1 MGIYDSGVKKI
12 NEHTLIYSG
21 LPSINKTR
29 SAHGVAVILNKEA
42 SQIWQQSGAK
52 WEAVSERIIKIRM
65 KFNPI
70 YVTVIVVYAPV
81 NSSTTTNS
89 DINDQFYSD
98 LQRSLDIVPLTD
110 MTILMGDFNARV
122 GVTEHSTSPQ
132 TVGPFTTDVLNSN
145 GQRLID
151 FCSINN
157 LVISNTFFQ
166 HKLIHQKSWM
176 HPGSKRWH
184 TLDYTLVN
192 QKFRSSVKNAR
203 FYRKA
208 ADVIATDHHLMRT
221 KIRLHLKVRRK
232 FNLQQQFRVDRSKL
246 KEDHKLLAFQT
257 DLAKNFQN
265 MKNDNTDINSKYNWF
280 VNTIKEAAT
289 THFKPDNKNKRG
301 CKDWLTEEIIEVAEK
316 KGDAYLKWL
325 KCRGTS
331 SEKRYKDKYVA
342 LRKFVKAKVEQ
353 RQVEYWDGLSEEIEL
368 EIKQHDLA
376 TAYAMIRR
384 LRGGK
389 QRIEDIP
396 ILNKQG
402 KLLCS
407 ARDRLERF
415 REFFS
420 ELLNVNSVIDPQV
433 ISEIQP
439 AKISAAEQIRQEKL
453 PTMAEVQIAPTQMK
467 SGKAGNDE
475 ITVDLLKAGGTPVLK
490 WLQQLFVD
498 TWKHEISVEDWS
510 LAILIRLFK
519 KGDKK
524 V

>member
-1 MGIYDSGVKKI
+1 
-12 NEHTLIYSG
+12 
-21 LPSINKTR
+21 
-29 SAHGVAVILNKEA
+29 
-42 SQIWQQSGAK
+42 
-52 WEAVSERIIKIRM
+52 
-65 KFNPI
+65 
-70 YVTVIVVYAPV
+70 
-81 NSSTTTNS
+81 
-89 DINDQFYSD
+89 
-98 LQRSLDIVPLTD
+98 
-110 MTILMGDFNARV
+110 
-122 GVTEHSTSPQ
+122 
-132 TVGPFTTDVLNSN
+132 
-145 GQRLID
+145 
-151 FCSINN
+151 
-157 LVISNTFFQ
+157 
-166 HKLIHQKSWM
+166 
-176 HPGSKRWH
+176 
-184 TLDYTLVN
+184 
-192 QKFRSSVKNAR
+192 
-203 FYRKA
+203 
-208 ADVIATDHHLMRT
+208 
-221 KIRLHLKVRRK
+221 
-232 FNLQQQFRVDRSKL
+232 
-246 KEDHKLLAFQT
+246 
-257 DLAKNFQN
+257 
-265 MKNDNTDINSKYNWF
+265 
-280 VNTIKEAAT
+280 
-289 THFKPDNKNKRG
+289 
-301 CKDWLTEEIIEVAEK
+301 
-316 KGDAYLKWL
+316 
-325 KCRGTS
+325 
-331 SEKRYKDKYVA
+331 
-342 LRKFVKAKVEQ
+342 
-353 RQVEYWDGLSEEIEL
+353 
-368 EIKQHDLA
+368 
-376 TAYAMIRR
+376 MIRR